1 MVAPATGPHHGRVT
15 TTDAPLLDTGADAPD
30 RRRRRAMWWAGLATT
45 TAGLLA
51 TAALVAEWAVAQVF
65 GRAAYGLAGGWATTD
80 PEDLPSAASTL
91 DDLLTTTTV
100 ATVLAVAAAVALA
113 ARLGRSVAMPPW
125 ANGLTAAALCS
136 GVELVV
142 LAQATG
148 GFPG

>member
-1 MVAPATGPHHGRVT
+1 MTTAAAGPTDTPINVPEGTPA
-15 TTDAPLLDTGADAPD
+15 A
-30 RRRRRAMWWAGLATT
+30 RRRRAMWWAGLATA

-51 TAALVAEWAVAQVF
+51 TAALVVEWAVAQTL
-65 GRAAYGLAGGWATTD
+65 GRAAYGVTRGLAGGWATTD
-80 PEDLPSAASTL
+80 PDELPSAASTL

-113 ARLGRSVAMPPW
+113 SRLGRSVAMPPW

-142 LAQATG
+142 LGQLTG